1 MRTLSFAH
9 NQSEIVAGHGNASVP
24 QKMGDMLEAAK
35 IVTPYTIQ
43 QRIVVQTEMAK
54 DAVDG
59 PKIMSSDTVHRRTVE
74 QMDVPVTTQ
83 RQEQKQEREQVV
95 VQ

>member
-1 MRTLSFAH
+1 MSFAY
-9 NQSEIVAGHGNASVP
+9 NQSEMVAGHGTASVP
-24 QKMGDMLEAAK
+24 QKTGDMLEAAK

-54 DAVDG
+54 DVVDG

-83 RQEQKQEREQVV
+83 RQEQKQEREQLV